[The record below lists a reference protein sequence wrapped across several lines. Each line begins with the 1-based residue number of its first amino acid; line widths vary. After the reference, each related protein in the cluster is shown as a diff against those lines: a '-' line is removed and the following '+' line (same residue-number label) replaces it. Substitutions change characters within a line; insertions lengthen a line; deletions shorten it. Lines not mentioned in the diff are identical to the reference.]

1 MKKERF
7 RKMVRW
13 FGLLLVAHVIA
24 TIVFGI
30 VLSSTVAQ
38 MSEEDPARTVSVIL
52 WFDALLALL
61 ILAYVARGDLAF
73 TEGRREMRE
82 EIKAGSFSIWRYFN
96 VVEYAIK
103 MAIVAAFQLPFVVFF
118 AIFGMTLQHPTL
130 FEQFFIMDA
139 GCYLLTN
146 SAILGLLL
154 NTLLFGAI
162 YALVKIV
169 FLTIGSRRIK
179 AELE

>member
-1 MKKERF
+1 MRREMF
-7 RKMVRW
+7 RKMIRW
-13 FGLLLVAHVIA
+13 LGLLVIVHVVA
-24 TIVFGI
+24 TLFFGI
-30 VLSSTVAQ
+30 VLSSTVAS
-38 MSEEDPARTVSVIL
+38 MWEENPLRTVSVVL
-52 WFDALLALL
+52 WFDIIIDALL
-61 ILAYVARGDLAF
+61 LAYVARSDLSF
-73 TEGRREMRE
+73 TEGRRVMRE

-96 VVEYAIK
+96 LREYVIK
-103 MAIVAAFQLPFVVFF
+103 MAIAAAFQLPFVVFF

-139 GCYLLTN
+139 GCYLLTD

-169 FLTIGSRRIK
+169 FLAIGSRRIK